1 MNAPRAHGHAHALQ
15 RGEFLPKFAAW
26 LVALVLVALPI
37 VALVQGWFGTERFP
51 LRQLELEGRFER
63 VSEEQVQDAVK
74 PEAGA
79 GFFAVRLDRIRG
91 TLERLPVIAR
101 VDVRKRWPDVISV
114 RIEER
119 TAVATYGADRLV
131 DADGVVFGP
140 LRPELDGG
148 LPQLAGPEAATPA
161 MLEKLAL
168 GRAVLE
174 QVGFAP
180 VGLEMSARG
189 GVRLALSS
197 GASVDL
203 GRDEHEQRLQ
213 RFITAWPRVQ
223 PPPGMELGRA
233 DLRYANGF
241 AIEWRALPPP
251 PAPPPP
257 PATEPGPAE
266 PAAAEP
272 ALPPSPPADETQNPE
287 RPNA

>member
-1 MNAPRAHGHAHALQ
+1 MRLE

-37 VALVQGWFGTERFP
+37 VALVQGWFGAERFP

-63 VSEEQVQDAVK
+63 VSAEQVQDAVK

-91 TLERLPVIAR
+91 ALERLPVVAR
-101 VDVRKRWPDVISV
+101 VDVRKRWPDVVSV

-119 TAVATYGADRLV
+119 IAVATFGADRLV
-131 DADGVVFGP
+131 DAQGVVFGP
-140 LRPELDGG
+140 LRPELDAG
-148 LPQLAGPEAATPA
+148 LPQLAGPDAAAAA
-161 MLEKLAL
+161 MLEELAL
-168 GRAVLE
+168 GRSALE
-174 QVGFAP
+174 PVGLAP

-197 GASVDL
+197 GASVEL

-213 RFITAWPRVQ
+213 RFTTAWPRV
-223 PPPGMELGRA
+223 PTPAGMELGRA

-241 AIEWRALPPP
+241 AIEWRAVPPP
-251 PAPPPP
+251 PAPPPAAP
-257 PATEPGPAE
+257 IESAPIESAPIEPAPTEPAPQ
-266 PAAAEP
+266 
-272 ALPPSPPADETQNPE
+272 PSSTDEAPTPE

>member
-1 MNAPRAHGHAHALQ
+1 VPI
-15 RGEFLPKFAAW
+15 
-26 LVALVLVALPI
+26 PI

-91 TLERLPVIAR
+91 TLERLPVVAR

-148 LPQLAGPEAATPA
+148 LPQLAGPETAAAA
-161 MLEKLAL
+161 MLEELAL
-168 GRAVLE
+168 GRTALE
-174 QVGFAP
+174 SVGLAP

-197 GASVDL
+197 GASVEL
-203 GRDEHEQRLQ
+203 GREEHEQRLQ
-213 RFITAWPRVQ
+213 RFITAWPRVPQ
-223 PPPGMELGRA
+223 PTGMELGRA

-251 PAPPPP
+251 PAPPP
-257 PATEPGPAE
+257 ATELDPTKSGPAE
-266 PAAAEP
+266 PGAAEP
-272 ALPPSPPADETQNPE
+272 ALQPSPPADESQNPE